1 MKLVHAADE
10 ELSFDPSVRASLT
23 AQMHP
28 IRERLGHPVIDADA
42 HVVECQFALEDTLK
56 EVAGPRV
63 AGRFAE
69 VLESISMH
77 RWYRADEATR
87 RKQRIGRPSFWH
99 VPASNT
105 LDRATAML
113 PGLMRK
119 RLDDFGIDFAVV
131 YTTLGLSFVSLG
143 DEEMRRAIARSLNK
157 LNADTFR
164 EHSRRLT
171 PVAIIPMG
179 SPQEAIEELE
189 YAVKTLGF
197 KAAFLGGHFWR
208 ALPNGGRYMDYL
220 ALDSEL
226 DYDPVWAKCVELGV
240 VPASHVGTFGGPTH
254 GSFTSYT
261 FNHAGSFAAAGHILA
276 RALILGGVMRR
287 FPKLKVAFLE
297 GGAGW
302 ASLLFNTLVERFEKR
317 NGREI
322 LRTLDPDRQ
331 DRALMRRMF
340 EEHGGAILSRYAER
354 IGRDEG
360 VMLNPPEDRARV
372 DDFAATGAESA
383 EAFARQFVDGFY
395 FGCEGE
401 DRATVLAFDRRVNH
415 FDHQLNAIFS
425 SDLGHWDVPDMAHVL
440 QETYMLVQDGIV
452 SAEDFR
458 KFTFSNVARM
468 YTSMNPDFFKGTVV
482 EAAVA
487 AEVRGARPN

>member
-1 MKLVHAADE
+1 MRAA
-10 ELSFDPSVRASLT
+10 
-23 AQMHP
+23 
-28 IRERLGHPVIDADA
+28 REKLGHPVIDADA

-56 EVAGPRV
+56 EIAGPRI
-63 AGRFAE
+63 AARFAE

-77 RWYRADEATR
+77 RWYRADESTR
-87 RKQRIGRPSFWH
+87 RRQRLGRPSFWH

-113 PGLMRK
+113 PGLMRS
-119 RLDDFGIDFAVV
+119 RLDELGIDFAVV
-131 YTTLGLSFVSLG
+131 YTTLGLSFVSIP
-143 DEEMRRAIARSLNK
+143 DEEMRRSIARALNQ
-157 LNADTFR
+157 LNARTFQ
-164 EHSRRLT
+164 EHSSRLT
-171 PVAIIPMG
+171 PVAIVPMG

-240 VPASHVGTFGGPTH
+240 VPASHVGTLGGPTH
-254 GSFTSYT
+254 GSITSYT

-287 FPKLKVAFLE
+287 FPRLRVAFLE

-302 ASLLFNTLVERFEKR
+302 ASLLYNTLVERFEKR

-331 DRALMRRMF
+331 DRALMRNLF
-340 EEHGGAILSRYAER
+340 EQHGGALLSRYAER

-360 VMLNPPEDRARV
+360 TMLTPPEDRAKV
-372 DDFAATGAESA
+372 DDFAATGAEDA
-383 EAFARQFVDGFY
+383 EAFAKQFVDGFY

-401 DRATVLAFDRRVNH
+401 DRATVMAFDRRLNH
-415 FDHQLNAIFS
+415 FGHQLNAIFS
-425 SDLGHWDVPDMAHVL
+425 SDLGHWDVPEMARVME
-440 QETYMLVQDGIV
+440 ETCELVEEGIL
-452 SAEDFR
+452 SPEDFR

-468 YTSMNPDFFKGTVV
+468 YTSMNPDFFKGTAV
-482 EAAVA
+482 ESAVA
-487 AEVRGARPN
+487 REIA

>member
-1 MKLVHAADE
+1 
-10 ELSFDPSVRASLT
+10 
-23 AQMHP
+23 MHP
-28 IRERLGHPVIDADA
+28 VRERLGHPVIDADA

-56 EVAGPRV
+56 EVAGARI

-87 RKQRIGRPSFWH
+87 RKQRLGRPSFWH

-113 PGLMRK
+113 PGLMRS
-119 RLDDFGIDFAVV
+119 RLDDLGIDFAVV
-131 YTTLGLSFVSLG
+131 YTTLGLSFVSIG
-143 DEEMRRAIARSLNK
+143 DEEMRRAIARALNT
-157 LNADTFR
+157 LNAETFR
-164 EHSRRLT
+164 EHSSRLT
-171 PVAIIPMG
+171 PVAIVPMG
-179 SPQEAIEELE
+179 SPKEAIEELE
-189 YAVKTLGF
+189 YAVRTLGLR
-197 KAAFLGGHFWR
+197 AAFLGGHFWR
-208 ALPNGGRYMDYL
+208 PLPSGGRYMDYL

-226 DYDPVWAKCVELGV
+226 DYDPVWAKCIELGV
-240 VPASHVGTFGGPTH
+240 VPASHVGTLGGPTH
-254 GSFTSYT
+254 GSISSYT

-287 FPKLKVAFLE
+287 FPRLKVAFLE

-331 DRALMRRMF
+331 DRKLMQQMF
-340 EEHGGAILSRYAER
+340 EKHGGPLLSRYAAR

-360 VMLNPPEDRARV
+360 TMLNPPEDRANV
-372 DDFAATGAESA
+372 DDFRATGAQSA
-383 EAFARQFVDGFY
+383 EDFARQFVDGFY

-401 DRATVLAFDRRVNH
+401 DRATVMAFDRRLNH
-415 FDHQLNAIFS
+415 FGHQLNAIFS
-425 SDLGHWDVPDMAHVL
+425 SDLGHWDVPDMSKVME
-440 QETYMLVQDGIV
+440 ETYELVEDEIL
-452 SAEDFR
+452 SPEDFR
-458 KFTFSNVARM
+458 KFTFTNVAKM
-468 YTSMNPDFFKGTVV
+468 YTSMNPDFFRGTAV

-487 AEVRGARPN
+487 REIAG

>member
-1 MKLVHAADE
+1 MRAA
-10 ELSFDPSVRASLT
+10 
-23 AQMHP
+23 
-28 IRERLGHPVIDADA
+28 REKLGHPVIDADA

-56 EVAGPRV
+56 EIAGPRI
-63 AGRFAE
+63 AARFAE

-77 RWYRADEATR
+77 RWYRADESTR
-87 RKQRIGRPSFWH
+87 RRQRLGRPSFWH

-113 PGLMRK
+113 PGLMRS
-119 RLDDFGIDFAVV
+119 RLDELGIDFAVV
-131 YTTLGLSFVSLG
+131 YTTLGLSFVSIP
-143 DEEMRRAIARSLNK
+143 DEEMRRSIARALNQ
-157 LNADTFR
+157 LNARTFQ
-164 EHSRRLT
+164 EHSSRLT
-171 PVAIIPMG
+171 PVAIVPMG

-189 YAVKTLGF
+189 YAVRTLGF

-240 VPASHVGTFGGPTH
+240 VPASHVGTLGGPTH
-254 GSFTSYT
+254 GSITSYT

-287 FPKLKVAFLE
+287 FPRLRVAFLE

-302 ASLLFNTLVERFEKR
+302 ASLLYNTLVERFEKR

-331 DRALMRRMF
+331 DRALMRNLF
-340 EEHGGAILSRYAER
+340 EQHGGALLSRYAER

-360 VMLNPPEDRARV
+360 TMLNPPEDRAKV
-372 DDFAATGAESA
+372 DDFAATGAEDA
-383 EAFARQFVDGFY
+383 EAFAKQFVDGFY

-401 DRATVLAFDRRVNH
+401 DRATVMAFDRRLNH
-415 FDHQLNAIFS
+415 FGHQLNAIFS
-425 SDLGHWDVPDMAHVL
+425 SDLGHWDVPEMARVME
-440 QETYMLVQDGIV
+440 ETCELVEEGIL
-452 SAEDFR
+452 SPEDFR

-468 YTSMNPDFFKGTVV
+468 YTSMNPDFFKGTAV
-482 EAAVA
+482 ESAVA
-487 AEVRGARPN
+487 REIA

>member
-1 MKLVHAADE
+1 
-10 ELSFDPSVRASLT
+10 
-23 AQMHP
+23 MHP
-28 IRERLGHPVIDADA
+28 VREKLGHPVIDADA
-42 HVVECQFALEDTLK
+42 HVVECQFALEDMLK
-56 EVAGPRV
+56 EVAGARV
-63 AGRFAE
+63 AARFPE

-77 RWYRADEATR
+77 KWYRADEAR
-87 RKQRIGRPSFWH
+87 RRRERLGRPSFWH

-113 PGLMRK
+113 PGLMRS
-119 RLDDFGIDFAVV
+119 RLDELGIDFAVV

-143 DEEMRRAIARSLNK
+143 DEEMRRAIARALNK
-157 LNADTFR
+157 LNAETFR
-164 EHSRRLT
+164 EHASRLT
-171 PVAIIPMG
+171 PVAIVPMG
-179 SPQEAIEELE
+179 SPQEAIDELQ

-197 KAAFLGGHFWR
+197 KAAFVGGHFWR
-208 ALPNGGRYMDYL
+208 TLPGGSRYMDYL

-226 DYDPVWAKCVELGV
+226 DYDPVWRKCIELGV

-254 GSFTSYT
+254 GSISNYN

-276 RALILGGVMRR
+276 RALMLGGVMRR
-287 FPKLKVAFLE
+287 FPKLKVVFLE

-302 ASLLFNTLVERFEKR
+302 ASLLYNTLVERFEKR

-331 DRALMRRMF
+331 DRAMMRALF
-340 EEHGGAILSRYAER
+340 EKHGGALLSRYAAR
-354 IGRDEG
+354 IGKDEG
-360 VMLNPPEDRARV
+360 TMLNPPEDRTKV
-372 DDFAATGAESA
+372 DDFAATGAETA

-401 DRATVLAFDRRVNH
+401 DRATVMAFDRRLNH
-415 FDHQLNAIFS
+415 FGQQLNAVFS

-440 QETYMLVQDGIV
+440 GETYELVEHELLTP
-452 SAEDFR
+452 EDFR
-458 KFTFSNVARM
+458 KFTFSNAARM
-468 YTSMNPDFFKGTVV
+468 YTSLNPDFFKGTAV

-487 AEVRGARPN
+487 SEVN